1 MTIETIL
8 EYLNAVP
15 VRATYGAVGEVLGVR
30 PQVVPRLL
38 GARRPEASWIVNGGT
53 GDPTGYTP
61 DEVDPRL
68 AGTHVI
74 RSGDELRRCLE
85 RHAAAAPDAV
95 STTDA
100 GGVQETPETAG
111 GVQET
116 RETAVAVQETPE
128 TEAVAMGSETKWIIG
143 TVVPAVLL
151 VAALLSAQIASMS
164 GSLNTRIDDVNDR
177 IDDLRADLTAQI
189 AGVNTR
195 IDDVREALEEE
206 IAVLRTDVG
215 SVAARL
221 RAVELALGLTDPDL
235 APAPEA
241 GEQTVES
248 DPDAPA
254 ASLDPQ
260 PEPATSPAEPA
271 ASPDPQPEP
280 ATSPAEPAVSP
291 DSQPEPATSP
301 AEPVVNPDPPR
312 E

>member
-15 VRATYGAVGEVLGVR
+15 VRTTYGAVGEVLGVR

-100 GGVQETPETAG
+100 GGVQET
-111 GVQET
+111 
-116 RETAVAVQETPE
+116 RETAVDVQETPE
-128 TEAVAMGSETKWIIG
+128 TEAVAMGSEMKWIIG

-241 GEQTVES
+241 GEQTVEP

-254 ASLDPQ
+254 ASPDSQ
-260 PEPATSPAEPA
+260 PEPETSPAEPA

-280 ATSPAEPAVSP
+280 ATSPGEPAAS
-291 DSQPEPATSP
+291 
-301 AEPVVNPDPPR
+301 PDPPR

>member
-8 EYLNAVP
+8 VYLNAVP

-38 GARRPEASWIVNGGT
+38 GARRPEASWIVNGST
-53 GDPTGYTP
+53 GEPTGYTP

-74 RSGDELRRCLE
+74 RSGDELRNCLE

-95 STTDA
+95 SAADAVGVPETLATAA
-100 GGVQETPETAG
+100 GGQETPETPVG
-111 GVQET
+111 GH
-116 RETAVAVQETPE
+116 ETPKS
-128 TEAVAMGSETKWIIG
+128 EAVAMGSDTKWIIG

-151 VAALLSAQIASMS
+151 VGALLSAQVASMS
-164 GSLNTRIDDVNDR
+164 GSMNTRIDEVNDR
-177 IDDLRADLTAQI
+177 IDDLRAYLTAEI

-195 IDDVREALEEE
+195 IDDVRDGLQDE
-206 IAVLRTDVG
+206 IAVLRSEVG

-221 RAVELALGLTDPDL
+221 RAVELALGPTTPDL
-235 APAPEA
+235 APDA
-241 GEQTVES
+241 GEQTAEP
-248 DPDAPA
+248 DPDA
-254 ASLDPQ
+254 
-260 PEPATSPAEPA
+260 PA

-280 ATSPAEPAVSP
+280 ATSPVEPA
-291 DSQPEPATSP
+291 
-301 AEPVVNPDPPR
+301 VNPDPPG